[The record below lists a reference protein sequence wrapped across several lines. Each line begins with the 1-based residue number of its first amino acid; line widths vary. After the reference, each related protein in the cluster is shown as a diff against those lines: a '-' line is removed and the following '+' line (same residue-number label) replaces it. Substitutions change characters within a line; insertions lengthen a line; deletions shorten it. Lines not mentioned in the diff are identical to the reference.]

1 MVVASEGVGA
11 EGRELLLFRKNPKQK
26 VPRYKVRFQA
36 FAEFHRLV
44 YPLAYET
51 EKKGKEVREPIFN
64 SVSSL
69 KLSLNSSFVI
79 SPT

>member
-44 YPLAYET
+44 YPLVYEA
-51 EKKGKEVREPIFN
+51 EKKEKKFE
-64 SVSSL
+64 SL
-69 KLSLNSSFVI
+69 FSIQLALSFVI